1 MAEGDLCTL
10 QQVADYLGIGVPGS
24 GTPAER
30 TLTRL
35 ITAASTSL
43 KQILSDP
50 IVETD
55 HDDRYPAHF
64 QRTQVLRFRPVIAV
78 YGVTVDGIVI
88 PRRSSERGA
97 GWWLDAPRMLRF
109 TDPLPRGTLRVR
121 YVAGYPVDA
130 VPADVTDAVIDTVAL
145 AFKRKDTLDVA
156 SKTLADQSISYVNS
170 AMRARAK
177 AIVDSR
183 RDVVPA

>member
-10 QQVADYLGIGVPGS
+10 QQVADYLGIAVPQA

-30 TLTRL
+30 TLSRL
-35 ITAASTSL
+35 ITAASMAL

-50 IVETD
+50 ILETD
-55 HDDRYPAHF
+55 HDDLYAAHHQRAQLLRY
-64 QRTQVLRFRPVIAV
+64 RPVSAV
-78 YGVTVDGIVI
+78 YGVTVDGVTI
-88 PRRSSERGA
+88 RRRPSERGA
-97 GWWLDAPRMLRF
+97 GWWLDAPRTLRF
-109 TDPLPRGTLRVR
+109 TDPLPRGMLRVR

-130 VPADVTDAVIDTVAL
+130 IPADYTDAVVDSVAL

-177 AIVDSR
+177 VILESH
-183 RDVVPA
+183 RDVVPV